1 LGHWARE
8 CKSKAKKDQ
17 AHTVQV
23 LQASLVVARVTEFQN
38 SVKEESL
45 VVIARGELAA
55 GLVVHEEKVF
65 VQLARLE
72 ADLDANVCII
82 DTGATNHMIGS
93 HVAFVVL
100 HTLVQGTIRFDDDST
115 AEIEGCRRVELI
127 YKNGE
132 LRSFNGVYFIP
143 KVMANIVS
151 VGHLNKDGYQL
162 HIRGRELAIR
172 EPEGKLLA
180 RVRRV
185 DNRLYLLLMKL

>member
-1 LGHWARE
+1 
-8 CKSKAKKDQ
+8 
-17 AHTVQV
+17 
-23 LQASLVVARVTEFQN
+23 
-38 SVKEESL
+38 
-45 VVIARGELAA
+45 
-55 GLVVHEEKVF
+55 
-65 VQLARLE
+65 
-72 ADLDANVCII
+72 
-82 DTGATNHMIGS
+82 
-93 HVAFVVL
+93 VAFVVL
-100 HTLVQGTIRFDDDST
+100 HTLVQGTIRFDDDSA